1 MMNKSNLEDIKSFVY
16 ILTTILSVLVIY
28 TYIQTKTLNLLLC
41 FIIIAL
47 LGILFSKP
55 TLLTPV
61 YTKWIQIGEIIGGYV
76 SKIALAIL
84 FFTIFTP
91 IAYILRLFH
100 IQLLD
105 KTIDSS
111 NSYWIERQTP
121 PNPMKYQF

>member
-1 MMNKSNLEDIKSFVY
+1 MNKGNLEDIKSFVY
-16 ILTTILSVLVIY
+16 ILTAILSIIVIY
-28 TYIQTKTLNLLLC
+28 TYIETKTFNLFLC
-41 FIIIAL
+41 LTIIAL

-55 TLLTPV
+55 TLLTPL
-61 YTKWIQIGEIIGGYV
+61 YTKWIQIGEVIGGYV

-91 IAYILRLFH
+91 VAYILKLLH
-100 IQLLD
+100 IHLLD

-111 NSYWIERQTP
+111 NSYWIERHTP